1 MHKELEDEPQR
12 EELEDEPQREG
23 KSVEA
28 PVQADWPAPA
38 HRIFRYSHDR

>member
-1 MHKELEDEPQR
+1 VSEELEDESHG

-28 PVQADWPAPA
+28 LMQASKPAVA
-38 HRIFRYSHDR
+38 QGIFRYMSL